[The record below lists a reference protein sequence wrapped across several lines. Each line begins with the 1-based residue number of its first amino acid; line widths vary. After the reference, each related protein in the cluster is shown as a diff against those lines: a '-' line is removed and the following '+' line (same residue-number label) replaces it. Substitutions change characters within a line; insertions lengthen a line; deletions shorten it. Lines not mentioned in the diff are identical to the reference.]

1 MTDLPLNSP
10 GVRVS
15 AWRWAWIQTRRDL
28 RAPSMRFLVLAVVL
42 AVAALTAVAFFADRI
57 ERGLTRDAAQ
67 LLGADA
73 VVVADRPVPA
83 DLHQEAQR
91 LGLRLA
97 TTAVLS
103 SMARTPDER
112 GGDTRLIT
120 LKAVSEHYP
129 LRGRLMLA
137 AGAAM
142 QPGAQPSEAAAQS
155 AAQVPAPAGGPPPGE
170 AWVDPALLLALDL
183 HVGDEIWLGE
193 AAFRIAAVVASEP
206 DRGASFASFAPRVLI
221 RQSDLV
227 RTELVQPAS
236 RVTYRLLVA
245 GPARPGDAEPA
256 PDARADNGADNGAD
270 TGAGSEQNQLAQR
283 AGPEAVQAFAAAARK
298 EGARTRGLQV
308 DTLDQGRPEMRMTLD
323 RAGLFLRLVALLAA
337 LLAAVAVALVSR
349 DFAQRRLD
357 DCALLRVLGVPQRV
371 MAWSYGLQFAWVGLL
386 ASALGLLAG
395 WCLHLVFVHLLAS
408 LVGVALPAAG
418 WLPWV
423 IGVGVGV
430 LLTLGFGLPP
440 VLQLARVPPLR
451 VLRRDLGT
459 LKPLSTAVW
468 LLGGAALVILLL
480 AVARDL
486 RMGAIALGGF
496 AVAVLVFSLLGG
508 VAVWVLRSLADRL
521 AGRAPNW
528 WTLGT
533 RQLTSQPVHTV
544 VQVCAL
550 SIGLLALMLLVL
562 IRTDLIDSWRAA
574 TPADAPDRFVINI
587 LPEQVADFQRS
598 LHDAGIARFDWYPM
612 TRARLVAI
620 NERPVSAADYASD
633 ERAQRLVEREFNLSH
648 AAQLPDENP
657 VVAGRFVSEEADAI
671 SVEEGIAKRLGMR
684 LGDRLRFDVAGTP
697 FTARITSLRKV
708 DWSSMR
714 VNFFVLAPHAEMP
727 QWPETYITAFKTVP
741 RSTLDRTLVQR
752 FPNIT
757 VVDVSA
763 TLQQIQGVLGQVI
776 TAVEFLFLFAL
787 ATGVVV
793 LMAGLMTS
801 RERRA
806 QEWAVLRA
814 MGATQGLLSRVQ
826 SVELL
831 GLGALAGAMSACA
844 ALAIGW
850 GLATW
855 VFEFAWQAPWWWV
868 LPGALVGAA
877 LAWLAGWWSLRGV
890 LQRPVALTLRQAD

>member
-1 MTDLPLNSP
+1 
-10 GVRVS
+10 
-15 AWRWAWIQTRRDL
+15 
-28 RAPSMRFLVLAVVL
+28 MRFLVLAVVL
-42 AVAALTAVAFFADRI
+42 AVAALTAVSFFADRI

-67 LLGADA
+67 LLGGDA
-73 VVVADRPVPA
+73 VVVADQPVPA
-83 DLHQEAQR
+83 PLHQQAR
-91 LGLRLA
+91 ALGLRLA
-97 TTAVLS
+97 TTEILS

-120 LKAVSEHYP
+120 LKAVSAHYP

-137 AGAAM
+137 AGE
-142 QPGAQPSEAAAQS
+142 GAS
-155 AAQVPAPAGGPPPGE
+155 ATQVPAPAGGPPLGQ

-183 HVGDEIWLGE
+183 HVGDQIWLGE
-193 AAFRIAAVVASEP
+193 AAFRIAAVVVGEP

-256 PDARADNGADNGAD
+256 ADDEEGASTTASPPSATPADVATFVKAARA
-270 TGAGSEQNQLAQR
+270 QAQ
-283 AGPEAVQAFAAAARK
+283 Q
-298 EGARTRGLQV
+298 TRGLQV

-323 RAGLFLRLVALLAA
+323 RAGLFLRLVALLAG

-395 WCLHLVFVHLLAS
+395 WGLHLVFVHLLS
-408 LVGVALPAAG
+408 GLVGVSLPAAG
-418 WLPWV
+418 WLPWGL
-423 IGVGVGV
+423 GVGVGV

-440 VLQLARVPPLR
+440 VLQLAQVPPLR
-451 VLRRDLGT
+451 VLRRDLGA

-468 LLGGAALVILLL
+468 LLGGAALLLL
-480 AVARDL
+480 LMAVARDL
-486 RMGAIALGGF
+486 RMGSIALGGF
-496 AVAVLVFSLLGG
+496 AVAVLVFSVLGG
-508 VAVWVLRSLADRL
+508 LAVWVLRRLADRL

-562 IRTDLIDSWRAA
+562 IRTDLVDSWRAA

-587 LPEQVADFQRS
+587 LPDQVTDFQRS
-598 LHDAGIARFDWYPM
+598 LRDAGVAHFDWYPM

-620 NERPVSAADYASD
+620 DGKPVSAADYPTD

-657 VVAGRFVSEEADAI
+657 VVSGRFVSEEPDAV
-671 SVEEGIAKRLGMR
+671 SVEEGIAKRLGMK
-684 LGDRLRFDVAGTP
+684 LGDKLSFDVAGTP
-697 FTARITSLRKV
+697 FEARITSLRKV

-727 QWPETYITAFKTVP
+727 QWPETFITAFKMP
-741 RSTLDRTLVQR
+741 PGRTLDRTLVQR
-752 FPNIT
+752 FPNVTI
-757 VVDVSA
+757 VDVSA

-806 QEWAVLRA
+806 QEWAVLRS

-850 GLATW
+850 GLTTW

-868 LPGALVGAA
+868 LPGAGVGAV